1 MTKDYID
8 LTKSPPKSQ
17 YKDSCKNIYFSYS
30 PNNSN
35 FQQGYLGIQQT
46 KITGILNIRRPIT
59 NPLLTD
65 KIEIIFTGNEFVKWN
80 EVEMGNNINNKFIEL
95 SYVIWESSIKGVY
108 QKITE
113 LDLPFEIPLPDYLP
127 ASLLL
132 KRPIA
137 SKIYYI
143 LKAKISRP
151 SKYFGLKCDVKRV
164 SVICPITRW
173 NLPMNPTSQ
182 LIPMIRTS
190 NPTLKGVD
198 YDVNLTQT
206 TLGIG
211 NSIIIPI
218 SLTLE
223 NMKVYVKRIKICLK
237 EYHQLMQK
245 KVVHYNSENIV
256 KSEVFGDQ
264 LMLVSGTMNKYEIKA
279 KFDLITR
286 NQEKQILPSVHSDY
300 IVIWHKIKVK
310 IDFYDAPDIKFEKEV
325 KVVNTICEEDAS
337 MITEERRR
345 SNWSKMDKLSARAV
359 YNMLIN

>member
-1 MTKDYID
+1 MKDFMD
-8 LTKSPPKSQ
+8 LTKFPPKSQ
-17 YKDSCKNIYFSYS
+17 YKDSCKNIFFSYS
-30 PNNSN
+30 QNNSN

-65 KIEIIFTGNEFVKWN
+65 KIEIIFTGKEFVKWN
-80 EVEMGNNINNKFIEL
+80 EAEVGNNISNKFIEL
-95 SYVIWESSIKGVY
+95 SYIIWESSIKGVY

-127 ASLLL
+127 ASLFF
-132 KRPIA
+132 KRPIT

-151 SKYFGLKCDVKRV
+151 TKYFGLKCDVKIV

-173 NLPMNPTSQ
+173 NLPIKPTSL
-182 LIPMIRTS
+182 LIPMVRTS
-190 NPTLKGVD
+190 NPTSKGVE
-198 YDVNLTQT
+198 YEVNLYQT

-245 KVVHYNSENIV
+245 KVVHYNSEDIV
-256 KSEVFGDQ
+256 KSEIFGDQ

-279 KFDLITR
+279 KLDLVTK
-286 NQEKQILPSVHSDY
+286 NQEKPILPSVHSDH
-300 IVIWHKIKVK
+300 IVIWHKIEVK
-310 IDFYDAPDIKFEKEV
+310 ITLNDAPKIKFEKEV
-325 KVVNTICEEDAS
+325 NVVNTICEEDAS

-345 SNWSKMDKLSARAV
+345 SNWSKMDKLSAKAV
-359 YNMLIN
+359 YNLLIN